1 MGWSGRAPALPW
13 GDARPMS
20 GLPPES
26 GRVALISGRLRCAI
40 TGREQSQQDPRLF
53 DHLVGAHE
61 QRRRHVEAERL
72 RGLEVQKQF
81 RFTSP
86 RDARAPNAL

>member
-1 MGWSGRAPALPW
+1 MEHGITFFFFFFFPPPHIVRIT
-13 GDARPMS
+13 
-20 GLPPES
+20 PES

-53 DHLVGAHE
+53 DHLVGADE
-61 QRRRHVEAERL
+61 QGRRDGDAERL
-72 RGLEVQKQF
+72 GGLEVQKQF